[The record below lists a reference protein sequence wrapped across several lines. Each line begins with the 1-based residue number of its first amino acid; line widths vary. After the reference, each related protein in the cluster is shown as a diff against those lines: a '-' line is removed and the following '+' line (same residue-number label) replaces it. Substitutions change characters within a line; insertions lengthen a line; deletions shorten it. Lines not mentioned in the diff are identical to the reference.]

1 MKIPFKKIPFKMK
14 TTECKVPATKD
25 IAKICM
31 IIETFAIG
39 LSKQKALS
47 IKETDEK
54 IYKKAA
60 REAKDFAKELDKFI
74 VKMATKLNKT
84 KDTKKDFLSVKG
96 KPVELYIF
104 LENSD
109 ATKYRKLYKKLSNKY
124 EIIKQLIENLMVCYD
139 EKGKMLRTSFGED
152 FNYKCD
158 FGKCFKVLNPDE
170 K

>member
-1 MKIPFKKIPFKMK
+1 MKIPFKKILFKMK
-14 TTECKVPATKD
+14 TKECKVPATTD

-31 IIETFAIG
+31 VIETFAIG

-84 KDTKKDFLSVKG
+84 KDKKYFLSLEG
-96 KPVELYIF
+96 KPGELCMF

-109 ATKYRKLYKKLSNKY
+109 ATKYRKLYKKLSDKY
-124 EIIKQLIENLMVCYD
+124 NIIKQLIEKLIVCYD
-139 EKGKMLRTSFGED
+139 KNGQMLRTSFGEN
-152 FNYKCD
+152 FNYKCNFD
-158 FGKCFKVLNPDE
+158 KCFKVLNPDE